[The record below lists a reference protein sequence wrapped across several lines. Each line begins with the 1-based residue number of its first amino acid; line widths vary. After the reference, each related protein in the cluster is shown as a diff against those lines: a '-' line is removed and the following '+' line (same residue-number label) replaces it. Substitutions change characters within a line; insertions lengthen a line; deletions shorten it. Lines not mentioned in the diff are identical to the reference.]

1 MKENNEP
8 TKEDMDKWKLDLI
21 NGEPSKRTICGVLRK
36 LLGLVETAEER
47 ELILM
52 AFTMAKKM
60 DAKLWQYNTEAS
72 TAKYHGGK
80 IECHS

>member
-8 TKEDMDKWKLDLI
+8 TKEEMDQWRIEITK
-21 NGEPSKRTICGVLRK
+21 GEPSTRTICGVLRK
-36 LLGLVETAEER
+36 LLGLAQTNQER

-60 DAKLWQYNTEAS
+60 DKKLWQYNTEAAS
-72 TAKYHGGK
+72 EKHHGGK
-80 IECHS
+80 